1 MTDAKPTTV
10 NLSHARLSQ
19 TGVVHRNLPPSILV
33 EHALARG
40 EGKLAVG
47 GALVTRTG
55 KYTGRSPD
63 DKFVVRDATTESTIW
78 WDNNKAWTPAQFELF
93 HGRVAAYL
101 QHKDLYVQDCF
112 AGQDERYRLKV
123 RVIAERAWHALFAN
137 NMFIRPSAAELTG
150 DWAADFT
157 VLHAPGFKAEPERD
171 GTFSEAAIVLDFTRK
186 MVIITGSEYAGEMK
200 KSIFTVLNFV
210 LPEQNVLSMHC
221 SANIGQ
227 DGATAVFFGLSGTG
241 KTTLSADPERGLIG
255 DDEHGWGDE
264 GVFNFE
270 GGCYAKVIKLS
281 PVAEPEIYA
290 TTRRFGTILE
300 NVVMDEATR
309 ELDLDSAAY
318 AENSRGSYQ
327 IDQIPNAVPS
337 GKGGHPTDIIML
349 TADAFGILPPI
360 ARLSPAQAMFHF
372 LSGYT
377 AKVAGTERGVTE
389 PKAAFSACFGAPFMA
404 RHPTVYAKMLGDKI
418 AQHNVRCWLV
428 NTGWTGGPYG
438 VGKRMSIQHTR
449 RLLHAALSG
458 ELNDARFVAHPQFKF
473 GVPQEVAGIP
483 TEILDTRN
491 TWADKAAYDAKAAE
505 LIGRFNANFATYSEF
520 ASDEVKAAAPALEIT
535 QSR

>member
-1 MTDAKPTTV
+1 MHHDAPAPD
-10 NLSHARLSQ
+10 LSHARLAHA
-19 TGVVHRNLPPSILV
+19 GKVHRNLPASRLV

-40 EGKLAVG
+40 EGKLAQG

-63 DKFVVRDATTESTIW
+63 DKFVVRDATTESTLW
-78 WDNNKAWTPAQFELF
+78 WDANKAWSPEVFDRLHA
-93 HGRVAAYL
+93 RVAAYL
-101 QHKDLYVQDCF
+101 QHKELFVQDCF
-112 AGQDERYRLKV
+112 AGQDPQNRLGV
-123 RVIAERAWHALFAN
+123 RVIAERAWHALFAH
-137 NMFIRPSAAELTG
+137 NMFIRPSADEL
-150 DWAADFT
+150 AAFGQPDFT
-157 VLHAPGFKAEPERD
+157 VLHAPGFKAEPTRD
-171 GTFSEAAIVLDFTRK
+171 HTHSEAVIALDFTRK
-186 MVIITGSEYAGEMK
+186 MIIITGTEYAGEMK

-210 LPEQNVLSMHC
+210 LPERGVMPMHC
-221 SANIGQ
+221 SANIGP

-255 DDEHGWGDE
+255 DDEHGWSDE

-300 NVVMDEATR
+300 NVVMDEHTR

-318 AENSRGSYQ
+318 AENSRGSYP
-327 IDQIPNAVPS
+327 IDFIPNAVPS
-337 GKGGHPTDIIML
+337 GRGPHPTDIVML

-360 ARLSPAQAMFHF
+360 ARLTPAQAMFHF

-377 AKVAGTERGVTE
+377 AKVAGTERGITE

-404 RHPTVYAKMLGDKI
+404 RHPTVYARLLGDKI
-418 AQHNVRCWLV
+418 AQRGVRCWLV

-438 VGKRMSIQHTR
+438 IGKRMSIQHTR
-449 RLLHAALSG
+449 RLLHAALAG
-458 ELNDARFVAHPQFKF
+458 ELNDAELVAHPKFKF
-473 GVPQEVAGIP
+473 GVPTAVAGIP
-483 TEILDTRN
+483 SEVLDTRN
-491 TWADKAAYDAKAAE
+491 TWADKHAYDEKAAE
-505 LIGRFNANFATYSEF
+505 LIERFNKNFAKYAEF
-520 ASDEVKAAAPALEIT
+520 ASDEVKAAAPTL
-535 QSR
+535 

>member
-1 MTDAKPTTV
+1 MPDATQPALRTV
-10 NLSHARLSQ
+10 TPIDLEHAQLSQ
-19 TGVVHRNLPPSILV
+19 LGTVYRNLPPAILV

-40 EGKLAVG
+40 EGKLSRG

-63 DKFVVRDATTESTIW
+63 DKFVVRDATTESTLW
-78 WDNNKAWTPAQFELF
+78 WDANKAWTPTQFHHF
-93 HGRVAAYL
+93 HDRVAAYL
-101 QHKDLYVQDCF
+101 QGKDVYIQDCY
-112 AGQDERYRLKV
+112 AGKDERHRLKV

-137 NMFIRPSAAELTG
+137 NMFIRPSEEDLVG
-150 DWAADFT
+150 RWMEDFT

-210 LPEQNVLSMHC
+210 LPDHNVLSMHC
-221 SANIGQ
+221 SANIGN

-255 DDEHGWGDE
+255 DDEHGWGDD
-264 GVFNFE
+264 GIFNFE

-281 PVAEPEIYA
+281 PTAEPEIFA

-300 NVVMDEATR
+300 NVVMDEVTR

-318 AENSRGSYQ
+318 AENSRGSYA

-360 ARLSPAQAMFHF
+360 ARLSTAQAMFHF

-377 AKVAGTERGVTE
+377 AKLGGTERGVTE

-404 RHPTVYAKMLGDKI
+404 RHPTVYAKMLGEKI
-418 AQHNVRCWLV
+418 ATHNVRCWLV

-458 ELNDARFVAHPQFKF
+458 ELSDARFVAHPNFKF
-473 GVPQEVAGIP
+473 GLPQEVAGIP
-483 TEILDTRN
+483 TEVLDTRN
-491 TWADKAAYDAKAAE
+491 TWEDKAAYDAKAAE
-505 LIGRFNANFATYSEF
+505 LINRFNANFAKYSEF
-520 ASDEVKAAAPALEIT
+520 ASDEVKAAAPTL
-535 QSR
+535 

>member
-1 MTDAKPTTV
+1 M
-10 NLSHARLSQ
+10 SHGTPASASHSTHPLDLTHAGLGQ
-19 TGVVHRNLPPSILV
+19 LGTLHRNLPPALLV
-33 EHALARG
+33 EHAVRRNEGLLAQ
-40 EGKLAVG
+40 G
-47 GALVTRTG
+47 GALVTKTG

-63 DKFVVRDATTESTIW
+63 DKFVVRDETTEGAVW
-78 WDNNKAWTPAQFELF
+78 WANNKAWTPAQFDHF
-93 HGRVAAYL
+93 HARVAAYL
-101 QHKDLYVQDCF
+101 QHKEVYVQDCY
-112 AGQDERYRLKV
+112 AGQDAEHRLKV

-137 NMFIRPSAAELTG
+137 NMFIRPPLDELAG
-150 DWAADFT
+150 FAPDYT
-157 VLHAPGFKAEPERD
+157 VLHAPGFKAEPARD
-171 GTFSEAAIVLDFTRK
+171 GTNSEAAIVLDFTRR

-210 LPEQNVLSMHC
+210 LPPKGVMSMHC
-221 SANIGQ
+221 SANVGP

-255 DDEHGWGDE
+255 DDEHGWSGE

-281 PVAEPEIYA
+281 PTAEPEIYA

-300 NVVMDEATR
+300 NVVMDEVSR
-309 ELDLDSAAY
+309 ELDLDSAAL

-360 ARLSPAQAMFHF
+360 ARLTPAQAMFHF

-404 RHPTVYAKMLGDKI
+404 RHPTVYAKLLGDKI

-428 NTGWTGGPYG
+428 NTGWSGGPYG
-438 VGKRMSIQHTR
+438 VGKRMSIQYTR

-458 ELNDARFVAHPQFKF
+458 ELNDARFVPHPKFKF

-505 LIGRFNANFATYSEF
+505 LIERFNKNFATYAEF
-520 ASDEVKAAAPALEIT
+520 ASDEVKAAAPAL
-535 QSR
+535 